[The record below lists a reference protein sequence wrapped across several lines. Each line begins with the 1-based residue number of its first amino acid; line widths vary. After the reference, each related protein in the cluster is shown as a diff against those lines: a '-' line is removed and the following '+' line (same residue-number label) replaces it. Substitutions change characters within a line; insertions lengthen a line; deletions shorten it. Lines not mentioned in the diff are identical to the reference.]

1 MEENWVKWFMV
12 GVKVF
17 FVGLIIYAVTMAF
30 ITAPK

>member
-1 MEENWVKWFMV
+1 MDAPWVQWFML
-12 GVKVF
+12 GAKVF